1 MTPLLIGLAG
11 LGLWRAANAEIHRFE
26 RLAAEEITAKLA
38 GEARKVTIRANA
50 GPEAIFGDVHRVT
63 LSATRFEANGLP
75 LYTEPKRSH
84 AGSVSDFEIDLSDFT
99 LRGLHVAR
107 LRASIPDCR
116 FDLPLAVRHHNF
128 RLSRS
133 GEGTGEVVVAE
144 QDLQSFILAKFHGVK
159 DIVVH
164 ADRDKLFIEGR
175 ADILM
180 LSANFALAARLMP
193 DHGRLLI
200 RYPHLSLNGQPAGE
214 AMVQVLTNFL
224 NPVVDLNRDLGL
236 AGAMDVD
243 RLVLRDGLI
252 RATGRIRIPTQP
264 SETTHP

>member
-1 MTPLLIGLAG
+1 MA
-11 LGLWRAANAEIHRFE
+11 LWRTANAEIHRFE
-26 RLAAEEITAKLA
+26 RLASEEIAGKLG
-38 GEARKVTIRANA
+38 GEAREVNIRAKA
-50 GPEAIFGDVHRVT
+50 GPEALFGDVHQVT
-63 LSATRFEANGLP
+63 LTATRFEANGLP

-84 AGSVSDFEIDLSDFT
+84 GGSVGSFEIDLSDFT

-116 FDLPLAVRHHNF
+116 FDLPLAVRRHNF

-133 GEGTGEVVVAE
+133 GEGVGEVVVAE
-144 QDLQSFILAKFHGVK
+144 RDLQNFILAKFHGVK
-159 DIVVH
+159 DIVVR

-180 LSANFALAARLMP
+180 LSANFALAARLTP
-193 DHGRLLI
+193 DHSRLLI
-200 RYPHLSLNGQPAGE
+200 AYPHLLLNGQPAGE

-236 AGAMDVD
+236 AGAMDVEH
-243 RLVLRDGLI
+243 LVLRDGLI
-252 RATGRIRIPTQP
+252 RASGHIRIPTSPHQEGP
-264 SETTHP
+264 VNGPTHS